1 MLYTMTKPCPECP
14 FRRDG
19 TGGTPVRLRSDRI
32 EEIAGLMLGGRG
44 DFPCHK
50 TTVPDDAEECGLRAT
65 EDSLHCAGAL
75 IFAEKNETSTQMM
88 RVVERLGLYDPS
100 ALDKDSFDEVFDD
113 IDEMRATAIQRPPPA
128 HQNQENPDPMS
139 TEQEAAEL
147 NKLRE
152 VLEERGILGVLAFC
166 AENAADTLG
175 VANTALTRGGLVV
188 ARRLIDYHGRPA
200 TQLHALLGA
209 LADGATF
216 ARVACTSEGCPL
228 DPAER
233 LSIMKLLDEVGWRFQ
248 SAADRAAKAA
258 RRE

>member
-1 MLYTMTKPCPECP
+1 
-14 FRRDG
+14 
-19 TGGTPVRLRSDRI
+19 
-32 EEIAGLMLGGRG
+32 
-44 DFPCHK
+44 
-50 TTVPDDAEECGLRAT
+50 
-65 EDSLHCAGAL
+65 
-75 IFAEKNETSTQMM
+75 
-88 RVVERLGLYDPS
+88 
-100 ALDKDSFDEVFDD
+100 
-113 IDEMRATAIQRPPPA
+113 
-128 HQNQENPDPMS
+128 MS